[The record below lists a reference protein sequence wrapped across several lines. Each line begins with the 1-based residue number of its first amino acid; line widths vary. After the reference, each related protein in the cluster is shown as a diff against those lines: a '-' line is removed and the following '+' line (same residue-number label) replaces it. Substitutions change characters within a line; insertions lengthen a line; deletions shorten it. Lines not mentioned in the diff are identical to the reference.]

1 MKKNFQYIIIV
12 LVTLIVGVIGTI
24 FTLKYFNLLGD
35 TTIEKTVSNITL
47 SESDTIKSAVDKVYN
62 ASVYVE
68 SYKNNTATGSGSGFV
83 YKKDDK
89 YGYILTNYH
98 VIEGATSVQI
108 TNMNGE
114 TVSAT
119 ILGSDEYTDV
129 AVLRIDASAVLLV
142 AELGSSEDSSIG
154 DTVFTIGSP
163 LGKTYI
169 GSVTKGII
177 SGKART

>member
-1 MKKNFQYIIIV
+1 MKEKFKYILTILI
-12 LVTLIVGVIGTI
+12 TLIIGVIATV
-24 FTLKYFNLLGD
+24 FTLNHFNLLGD

-98 VIEGATSVQI
+98 VIEGA
-108 TNMNGE
+108 
-114 TVSAT
+114 
-119 ILGSDEYTDV
+119 
-129 AVLRIDASAVLLV
+129 
-142 AELGSSEDSSIG
+142 
-154 DTVFTIGSP
+154 
-163 LGKTYI
+163 
-169 GSVTKGII
+169 
-177 SGKART
+177 